1 VKTQNRGLVIF
12 LILLLAIV
20 WGSSFILM
28 KKGLIVYT
36 PYQVGAIRMFVS
48 MLFLFPFL
56 IGHFKKVERSR
67 WKYLMLAGLCG
78 NGIPAVLFPLAETE
92 ISSALAGMIN
102 STVPIFTLIL
112 GVLFFQMKSDKTK
125 LLGIFIGLIGA
136 ILFVGGGGSEIT
148 GNSNYAYF
156 IVIACICY
164 AVSVNTIRNYLLGI
178 DAIRNTGFSLLFA
191 GIPLG
196 IYLFSTDFVARTM
209 SSPDA
214 IFSLSCVIVLGLFG
228 TAISTILFNRLI
240 RLTDSLTAS
249 SVTYLIPV
257 VALAWGLF
265 DGEKPSVIHYI
276 GFVLIISGVYLV
288 SWPKKVSIQK

>member
-1 VKTQNRGLVIF
+1 
-12 LILLLAIV
+12 
-20 WGSSFILM
+20 
-28 KKGLIVYT
+28 
-36 PYQVGAIRMFVS
+36 
-48 MLFLFPFL
+48 
-56 IGHFKKVERSR
+56 
-67 WKYLMLAGLCG
+67 MLAGICG

-112 GVLFFQMKSDKTK
+112 GVLFYNMKSDRKK
-125 LLGIFIGLIGA
+125 LIGIFLGLIGA
-136 ILFVGGGGSEIT
+136 VLFVGGGGSDEI
-148 GNSNYAYF
+148 GNSNYAFF
-156 IVIACICY
+156 IVIACLCY
-164 AVSVNTIRNYLLGI
+164 AVSVNTIRNHLLGI

-196 IYLFSTDFVARTM
+196 IYLFSTDFIARTM

-214 IFSLSCVIVLGLFG
+214 IFSLTCVIILGLFG

-257 VALAWGLF
+257 VALMWGLV
-265 DGEKPSVIHYI
+265 DGEKPLLIHYI
-276 GFVLIISGVYLV
+276 GFILIIGGVYLV
-288 SWPKKVSIQK
+288 SWPKKVANNENY

>member
-1 VKTQNRGLVIF
+1 MKSNKRGLVIF
-12 LILLLAIV
+12 LILLLATI

-56 IGHFKKVERSR
+56 IGHFKKVEKSR
-67 WKYLMLAGLCG
+67 WKYLLLAGLCG
-78 NGIPAVLFPLAETE
+78 NGIPAVLFPLAETK

-112 GVLFFQMKSDKTK
+112 GVLFFKMKSDRSKT
-125 LLGIFIGLIGA
+125 LGLFIGLIGA
-136 ILFVGGGGSEIT
+136 LLFVAGGNSGES
-148 GNSNYAYF
+148 GNSNYSFF
-156 IVIACICY
+156 IVIATICY
-164 AVSVNTIRNYLLGI
+164 AVSVNTIRNYLLGL

-191 GIPLG
+191 GVPLG
-196 IYLFSTDFVARTM
+196 IYLFSTDFVARTT

-214 IFSLSCVIVLGLFG
+214 LFSLSCVIVLGLFG
-228 TAISTILFNRLI
+228 TAISTILFNKLI
-240 RLTDSLTAS
+240 RMTDSLTAS

-257 VALAWGLF
+257 VALMWGLI
-265 DGEKPSVIHYI
+265 DGEKPMLIHYV
-276 GFVLIISGVYLV
+276 GFILIISGVYLV
-288 SWPKKVSIQK
+288 SWPKRKV

>member
-1 VKTQNRGLVIF
+1 M
-12 LILLLAIV
+12 LAIV

-112 GVLFFQMKSDKTK
+112 GVLFFQMKSDRTK
-125 LLGIFIGLIGA
+125 LIGIFIGLIGA
-136 ILFVGGGGSEIT
+136 IFCRWRRFRDNRKFQLCILHC
-148 GNSNYAYF
+148 NSM
-156 IVIACICY
+156 
-164 AVSVNTIRNYLLGI
+164 YLLC
-178 DAIRNTGFSLLFA
+178 S
-191 GIPLG
+191 
-196 IYLFSTDFVARTM
+196 
-209 SSPDA
+209 
-214 IFSLSCVIVLGLFG
+214 
-228 TAISTILFNRLI
+228 
-240 RLTDSLTAS
+240 
-249 SVTYLIPV
+249 
-257 VALAWGLF
+257 
-265 DGEKPSVIHYI
+265 
-276 GFVLIISGVYLV
+276 
-288 SWPKKVSIQK
+288 

>member
-1 VKTQNRGLVIF
+1 MKSSNRAVSIF
-12 LILLLAIV
+12 LIILLATI

-48 MLFLFPFL
+48 MLFLLPFL
-56 IGHFKKVERSR
+56 VGHFKKVEKSR
-67 WKYLMLAGLCG
+67 WKYLLLAGLCG
-78 NGIPAVLFPLAETE
+78 NGIPAVLFPLAETK

-112 GVLFFQMKSDKTK
+112 GVLFFKMKSDKTK
-125 LLGIFIGLIGA
+125 LTGIFLGLLGA
-136 ILFVGGGGSEIT
+136 ILFVGGGGTLES
-148 GNSNYAYF
+148 GNSNYSFF

-164 AVSVNTIRNYLLGI
+164 GISVNTIRNYLLGI
-178 DAIRNTGFSLLFA
+178 DAIRNTGFALLFA

-196 IYLFSTDFVARTM
+196 IYLFSTDFIARTM

-214 IFSLSCVIVLGLFG
+214 IFSLGCVIVLGLFG
-228 TAISTILFNRLI
+228 TAISTILFNKLI

-257 VALAWGLF
+257 VALLWGLL
-265 DGEKPSVIHYI
+265 DGEKPLLIHYV
-276 GFVLIISGVYLV
+276 GFVLIIGGVYLV
-288 SWPKKVSIQK
+288 TWPKKIRVKA

>member
-1 VKTQNRGLVIF
+1 MKTQNRGLVIF
-12 LILLLAIV
+12 LILLLATV

-56 IGHFKKVERSR
+56 IGHFKKVEKSR

-78 NGIPAVLFPLAETE
+78 NGIPAVLFPLAETQ

-112 GVLFFQMKSDKTK
+112 GVLFFKMKSDKSKT
-125 LLGIFIGLIGA
+125 LGLVIGLIGA
-136 ILFVGGGGSEIT
+136 ILFVAGGNSEES
-148 GNSNYAYF
+148 GNSNYSFF
-156 IVIACICY
+156 IVIATICY
-164 AVSVNTIRNYLLGI
+164 AISVNTIRNYLLGL

-191 GIPLG
+191 GVPLG
-196 IYLFSTDFVARTM
+196 IYLFSTDFIARTM

-214 IFSLSCVIVLGLFG
+214 IFSLSCVIILGLFG
-228 TAISTILFNRLI
+228 TAISTILFNKLI
-240 RLTDSLTAS
+240 RMTDSLTAS

-257 VALAWGLF
+257 VALMWGLF
-265 DGEKPSVIHYI
+265 DGEKPLLIHYV
-276 GFVLIISGVYLV
+276 GFILIICGVYLV
-288 SWPKKVSIQK
+288 SWPKKVVNN

>member
-1 VKTQNRGLVIF
+1 MKSNKRGLVIF
-12 LILLLAIV
+12 LILLLATI

-56 IGHFKKVERSR
+56 IGHFKKVEKSR
-67 WKYLMLAGLCG
+67 WKYLLLAGLCG
-78 NGIPAVLFPLAETE
+78 NGIPAVLFPLAETHL
-92 ISSALAGMIN
+92 SSALAGMIN

-112 GVLFFQMKSDKTK
+112 GVLFFKMKSDRTK
-125 LLGIFIGLIGA
+125 LIGILLGLIGA
-136 ILFVGGGGSEIT
+136 VIFVGGSEAGET
-148 GNSNYAYF
+148 GNVNYALF

-178 DAIRNTGFSLLFA
+178 DAIRNTGFALLFS

-196 IYLFSTDFVARTM
+196 IYLFSTDFIERTLA
-209 SSPDA
+209 SPDA
-214 IFSLSCVIVLGLFG
+214 LFSLSCVVVLGLFG

-257 VALAWGLF
+257 VALLWGLI
-265 DGEKPSVIHYI
+265 DGEKPMFIHYV
-276 GFVLIISGVYLV
+276 GFILIISGVYLV
-288 SWPKKVSIQK
+288 SWPKKKV

>member
-1 VKTQNRGLVIF
+1 
-12 LILLLAIV
+12 
-20 WGSSFILM
+20 M

-56 IGHFKKVERSR
+56 IGHFKKVEKSR

-78 NGIPAVLFPLAETE
+78 NGIPAVLFPLAETQ

-112 GVLFFQMKSDKTK
+112 GVLFFKMKSDKSKT
-125 LLGIFIGLIGA
+125 LGLVIGLIGA
-136 ILFVGGGGSEIT
+136 ILFVAGGNSEES
-148 GNSNYAYF
+148 GNSNYSFF
-156 IVIACICY
+156 IVIATICY
-164 AVSVNTIRNYLLGI
+164 AISVNTIRNYLLGL

-191 GIPLG
+191 GVPLG
-196 IYLFSTDFVARTM
+196 IYLFSTDFIARTM

-214 IFSLSCVIVLGLFG
+214 IFSLSCVIILGLFG
-228 TAISTILFNRLI
+228 TAISTILFNKLI
-240 RLTDSLTAS
+240 RMTDSLTAS

-257 VALAWGLF
+257 VALMWGLF
-265 DGEKPSVIHYI
+265 DGEKPLLIHYV
-276 GFVLIISGVYLV
+276 GFILIICGVYLV
-288 SWPKKVSIQK
+288 SWPKKVVNN

>member
-1 VKTQNRGLVIF
+1 MKTQNRGLVIF
-12 LILLLAIV
+12 LILLLATV

-36 PYQVGAIRMFVS
+36 PYQVGAIRMFVA

-56 IGHFKKVERSR
+56 VGHFKKVEKSR
-67 WKYLMLAGLCG
+67 WKYLILAGMCG
-78 NGIPAVLFPLAETE
+78 NGIPAVLFPLAETQ

-112 GVLFFQMKSDKTK
+112 GVLFFKMKSDKTK
-125 LLGIFIGLIGA
+125 LIGIFLGLIGA
-136 ILFVGGGGSEIT
+136 ILFVGGGGAGQT
-148 GNSNYAYF
+148 GNANYAYF
-156 IVIACICY
+156 IVFACICY

-178 DAIRNTGFSLLFA
+178 DPIRNTGFSLLFA

-196 IYLFSTDFVARTM
+196 IYLFSTDFLARTM

-214 IFSLSCVIVLGLFG
+214 IFSLGCVIILGLFG
-228 TAISTILFNRLI
+228 TAFSTILFNRLI

-257 VALAWGLF
+257 VALLWGLL
-265 DGEKPSVIHYI
+265 DGEKPLLIHYV
-276 GFVLIISGVYLV
+276 GFILIIGGVYLV
-288 SWPKKVSIQK
+288 TWPKKVVNRE

>member
-1 VKTQNRGLVIF
+1 MKTQNRGLVIF

-36 PYQVGAIRMFVS
+36 PYQVGAIRMFVA

-67 WKYLMLAGLCG
+67 WKYLMIAGLCG
-78 NGIPAVLFPLAETE
+78 NGIPAVLFPLAETQ

-125 LLGIFIGLIGA
+125 LVGIFIGLIGA
-136 ILFVGGGGSEIT
+136 ILFVGGAESDGT
-148 GNSNYAYF
+148 GNSNYGYF
-156 IVIACICY
+156 ILIACVMY
-164 AVSVNTIRNYLLGI
+164 AISVNTIRNFLLGI

-196 IYLFSTDFVARTM
+196 IYLFSTDFIERTI

-214 IFSLSCVIVLGLFG
+214 IFSLSCVIILGLFG

-257 VALAWGLF
+257 VALSWGLF
-265 DGEKPSVIHYI
+265 DGEKPSLIHYV

-288 SWPKKVSIQK
+288 SWPKKITNN

>member
-1 VKTQNRGLVIF
+1 MKTQNRGLVIF
-12 LILLLAIV
+12 LILLLATV

-48 MLFLFPFL
+48 MLFLLPFL
-56 IGHFKKVERSR
+56 IGHFKKVEKSR

-78 NGIPAVLFPLAETE
+78 NGIPAVLFPLAETQ

-112 GVLFFQMKSDKTK
+112 GVLFFKMKSDKTK
-125 LLGIFIGLIGA
+125 LIGIFLGLIGA
-136 ILFVGGGGSEIT
+136 ILFVSGGNSGGTE
-148 GNSNYAYF
+148 NSNYSFF
-156 IVIACICY
+156 IVIATICY
-164 AVSVNTIRNYLLGI
+164 AISVNTIRNYLLGI
-178 DAIRNTGFSLLFA
+178 DPIRNTGFSLLFA

-196 IYLFSTDFVARTM
+196 IYLFSTDFIARTT

-214 IFSLSCVIVLGLFG
+214 IFSLTCVIILGLFG
-228 TAISTILFNRLI
+228 TAISTILFNKLI

-257 VALAWGLF
+257 VALLWGLI
-265 DGEKPSVIHYI
+265 DGEKPLLIHYI
-276 GFVLIISGVYLV
+276 GFILIIGGVYLV
-288 SWPKKVSIQK
+288 TRPKKITNS